1 MAGVFCR
8 FCLKRVKLC
17 HQEKLVTQFVM
28 FPFVTQRRSDEPCQK
43 AAALTDYAKAAAQT
57 TYLTYGTLFAS
68 LTLQIIIA

>member
-1 MAGVFCR
+1 M
-8 FCLKRVKLC
+8 
-17 HQEKLVTQFVM
+17 TQFVM